1 MTENCILVQGTSITF
16 ISILKDIIKFNR
28 KENNANQ
35 NKEIKYSHNENIS
48 KLRGKFLFFIIEITR
63 TVCHFDPNTNIYSSI

>member
-28 KENNANQ
+28 NENNSNQ
-35 NKEIKYSHNENIS
+35 NKEIKHSHNENIS
-48 KLRGKFLFFIIEITR
+48 KLRGKILFFILEI
-63 TVCHFDPNTNIYSSI
+63 I